1 MIKDIHSEDVSNAL
15 KKGFQEG
22 KTLSEMLELCSGQEC
37 VIFKAREFVRGDEII
52 YIPDLWLND
61 IPESRPVLDP
71 IQQNEILLSC
81 YTGDD
86 FIAVCEGDEEKAHR
100 LFAYCD
106 WQHPT
111 SAYNEGANEGAVDDD
126 NNEGDDEDT
135 PC

>member
-1 MIKDIHSEDVSNAL
+1 MTGV
-15 KKGFQEG
+15 Q
-22 KTLSEMLELCSGQEC
+22 T
-37 VIFKAREFVRGDEII
+37 RGSS
-52 YIPDLWLND
+52 D

-86 FIAVCEGDEEKAHR
+86 FIAVGEGDEEKAHR